1 METREDIDEVEEGR
15 PLKGKYRFKLKMNP
29 IHQNC
34 WSELLNNQIQCCL
47 MLLLI
52 IVLGIE
58 IFKLTIP
65 ALPIEEQR
73 EISQTILKS
82 IKKISKL
89 VKSHYNISTNDTTK
103 HIESLLN
110 NQTASTNLS
119 IFKEY

>member
-15 PLKGKYRFKLKMNP
+15 PLKGKYRFKMKMNP
-29 IHQNC
+29 THQKC
-34 WSELLNNQIQCCL
+34 WSELLNNQVQCCL

-73 EISQTILKS
+73 EISQAILKS

-89 VKSHYNISTNDTTK
+89 VKSNYNITTNDATK
-103 HIESLLN
+103 HIESLLDK
-110 NQTASTNLS
+110 QTATTNLS

>member
-15 PLKGKYRFKLKMNP
+15 PLKGKYRFKIKMNP

-89 VKSHYNISTNDTTK
+89 VKSHYNISTNDATK
-103 HIESLLN
+103 HIESLLDK
-110 NQTASTNLS
+110 QTATTNLS

>member
-15 PLKGKYRFKLKMNP
+15 PLKGKYRFKMILNP
-29 IHQNC
+29 THQKC
-34 WSELLNNQIQCCL
+34 WSELLNNQVQCCL

-73 EISQTILKS
+73 EISQAILKS

-89 VKSHYNISTNDTTK
+89 VKSNYNISTNDATK
-103 HIESLLN
+103 HIESLLDK
-110 NQTASTNLS
+110 QTATTNLS

>member
-15 PLKGKYRFKLKMNP
+15 PLKGKYRFKMKMNP
-29 IHQNC
+29 THQKC
-34 WSELLNNQIQCCL
+34 WSELLNNQVQCCL

-73 EISQTILKS
+73 EISQAILKS

-89 VKSHYNISTNDTTK
+89 VKSNYNISTNDATK
-103 HIESLLN
+103 HIESLLDK
-110 NQTASTNLS
+110 QTATTNLS